1 VPLTGQLGGGTL
13 GNFVLPDSQDAFGGK
28 RSKWVLGYIVGAG
41 GEVKLNKN
49 WLLRAE
55 YRYLAFKYDRDAAN
69 SNSST
74 STELTSTSTFSSSS
88 TSSCNNKFDFHMG
101 TIGVAYRFC
110 YCD

>member
-1 VPLTGQLGGGTL
+1 LGGGTL

-28 RSKWVLGYIVGAG
+28 RNKWVLGYTVGAG

-55 YRYLAFKYDRDAAN
+55 YRYLAFKYDRDV
-69 SNSST
+69 SNSSSQT
-74 STELTSTSTFSSSS
+74 FTHLTSVQTFANTFNQSSS
-88 TSSCNNKFDFHMG
+88 NKFDIHLG

>member
-1 VPLTGQLGGGTL
+1 MRSAASAASGCSATPSVP
-13 GNFVLPDSQDAFGGK
+13 A
-28 RSKWVLGYIVGAG
+28 A
-41 GEVKLNKN
+41 N